1 MNANS
6 IVLML
11 QDKLPKNFALLK
23 MLEDKLASLDEK
35 KLNELAQKLP
45 SLNLKSPAIVF
56 WVGSLIF
63 GAFGVNRFMTGQI
76 WLGVLKLALF
86 LAHIIFIIIIA
97 GAAIDAIGTATTNQ
111 DVQNAVVIIGANSF
125 IISILGLVISI
136 WWFVDLFITGKVV
149 RSQNLEKIL
158 KAIDEQA

>member
-6 IVLML
+6 IISLL
-11 QDKLPKNFALLK
+11 QDKLPKDFTLLK
-23 MLEDKLASLDEK
+23 MLENRLAALDEK
-35 KLNELAQKLP
+35 RLDELAQKIPL
-45 SLNLKSPAIVF
+45 LNLKSPIFVF

-86 LAHIIFIIIIA
+86 LAHIIFIIVIA
-97 GAAIDAIGTATTNQ
+97 GAAIDAIGAATTNQ

-125 IISILGLVISI
+125 IISILGLVITI
-136 WWFVDLFITGKVV
+136 WWFVDLFIIGSAV
-149 RSQNLEKIL
+149 RKQNLEKIL

>member
-86 LAHIIFIIIIA
+86 LAHMILFIVITGATLDAVANAATNEDLQNAFKLIGVNTFIA
-97 GAAIDAIGTATTNQ
+97 G
-111 DVQNAVVIIGANSF
+111 
-125 IISILGLVISI
+125 ILGIVITI
-136 WWFVDLFITGKVV
+136 WWFVDLFITGSAV
-149 RSQNLEKIL
+149 RKQNLEKIL